1 VLLNMLS
8 WETFIGATC
17 CPREKSPAQNNNSVR
32 GYQYW
37 EMTMNSQR
45 ATLEIIAPTINEA
58 IEKGLAELEL
68 PREAVKIEIL
78 DEGSRG
84 LFGLGS
90 HQARVRLIVRQNLP
104 ESPEVE
110 IFTTSSELTDSEV
123 AEEEPTIRPIRIQPA
138 NAKEQIPLHVAQ
150 ETVSELLEKMHIQA
164 QVNASY
170 GEVDDVR
177 GTRAILVDI
186 TGKDLS
192 VLIGKRSETL
202 NALQY
207 IARLIVSKELG
218 DNITLV
224 IDVEGYRTRRE
235 RQLRQLAHRMAEQAV
250 KTGRKQTLEPM
261 PPNERRIIHMELRE
275 DAHVTT
281 ESFGEEPHRKVTI
294 IPKE

>member
-1 VLLNMLS
+1 
-8 WETFIGATC
+8 
-17 CPREKSPAQNNNSVR
+17 
-32 GYQYW
+32 
-37 EMTMNSQR
+37 MNSQR
-45 ATLEIIAPTINEA
+45 TTLEIIAPTINEA

-68 PREAVKIEIL
+68 PREAVEIEIL

-90 HQARVRLIVRQNLP
+90 HQARVRLIVKNKEDESFKADVVP
-104 ESPEVE
+104 EMTE
-110 IFTTSSELTDSEV
+110 TSY
-123 AEEEPTIRPIRIQPA
+123 AEEGEAEPLVKPVRIAPA
-138 NAKEQIPLHVAQ
+138 NAKEEIPIHVAR
-150 ETVSELLEKMHIQA
+150 ETVSELLSKMHIQA
-164 QVNASY
+164 QVEASY
-170 GEVDDVR
+170 GEVDDIR
-177 GTRAILVDI
+177 GTRAILVDVS
-186 TGKDLS
+186 GKDLS
-192 VLIGKRSETL
+192 ILIGKRSETL

-218 DNITLV
+218 ENVTLV

-261 PPNERRIIHMELRE
+261 PPNERRIIHMELRD

-281 ESFGEEPHRKVTI
+281 ESLGEEPHRKVTI

>member
-1 VLLNMLS
+1 MS
-8 WETFIGATC
+8 
-17 CPREKSPAQNNNSVR
+17 
-32 GYQYW
+32 
-37 EMTMNSQR
+37 SQR
-45 ATLEIIAPTINEA
+45 ATLEIIAPTVNEA

-68 PREAVKIEIL
+68 PREAVEIEIL
-78 DEGSRG
+78 DEGGRG

-90 HQARVRLIVRQNLP
+90 HQARIRLIVRSNEV
-104 ESPEVE
+104 ESPKAGQESE
-110 IFTTSSELTDSEV
+110 FSELAYS
-123 AEEEPTIRPIRIQPA
+123 EEETTIKPVRIPPA

-150 ETVSELLEKMHIQA
+150 ETISELLSKMHIQA
-164 QVNASY
+164 NIVASY

-177 GTRAILVDI
+177 GTRAILVDV

-218 DNITLV
+218 ENVTLV

-261 PPNERRIIHMELRE
+261 PPNERRIIHMELR
-275 DAHVTT
+275 DDDHVTT

-294 IPKE
+294 IPKEQ

>member
-1 VLLNMLS
+1 MS
-8 WETFIGATC
+8 
-17 CPREKSPAQNNNSVR
+17 
-32 GYQYW
+32 
-37 EMTMNSQR
+37 SQR
-45 ATLEIIAPTINEA
+45 ATLEIIAPTVNEA

-68 PREAVKIEIL
+68 PREAVEIEIL
-78 DEGSRG
+78 DEGGRG

-90 HQARVRLIVRQNLP
+90 HQARVRLIVRSNDV
-104 ESPEVE
+104 ESPEAE
-110 IFTTSSELTDSEV
+110 QESEFSELAYS
-123 AEEEPTIRPIRIQPA
+123 EEETTIKPVRIPPA

-150 ETVSELLEKMHIQA
+150 ETVSELLGKMHTQA
-164 QVNASY
+164 NVVASY

-218 DNITLV
+218 ENVTLV

-250 KTGRKQTLEPM
+250 KTGRKQTL
-261 PPNERRIIHMELRE
+261 
-275 DAHVTT
+275 A
-281 ESFGEEPHRKVTI
+281 G
-294 IPKE
+294 

>member
-1 VLLNMLS
+1 MN
-8 WETFIGATC
+8 EKHATI
-17 CPREKSPAQNNNSVR
+17 
-32 GYQYW
+32 
-37 EMTMNSQR
+37 
-45 ATLEIIAPTINEA
+45 EIIAPTINEA
-58 IEKGLAELEL
+58 IEKGLAELEI
-68 PREAVKIEIL
+68 PREAVEIEIL

-90 HQARVRLIVRQNLP
+90 HQARVRLIVKQNIA
-104 ESPEVE
+104 ESPEHE
-110 IFTTSSELTDSEV
+110 SILSLEETSIAETE
-123 AEEEPTIRPIRIQPA
+123 EEEPMLKPVRIPPA
-138 NAKEQIPLHVAQ
+138 NAKEEIPLHVAQ
-150 ETVSELLEKMHIQA
+150 ETISELLGKMNIQA
-164 QVNASY
+164 QVKASY
-170 GEVDDVR
+170 SEVDDVR

-218 DNITLV
+218 ENITLV
-224 IDVEGYRTRRE
+224 VDVEGYRTRRE

-275 DAHVTT
+275 DAQVTT

>member
-1 VLLNMLS
+1 
-8 WETFIGATC
+8 
-17 CPREKSPAQNNNSVR
+17 
-32 GYQYW
+32 
-37 EMTMNSQR
+37 MNLQR
-45 ATLEIIAPTINEA
+45 ATLEIIASTINEA

-68 PREAVKIEIL
+68 PREAVEIEIL

-84 LFGLGS
+84 LFGLGA
-90 HQARVRLIVRQNLP
+90 HQARVRLIVKQNIA
-104 ESPEVE
+104 EEFVSE
-110 IFTTSSELTDSEV
+110 TSLSMSDIPYEDV
-123 AEEEPTIRPIRIQPA
+123 AEEETTVKPVRIPPA
-138 NAKEQIPLHVAQ
+138 NTKEEIPLHVAQ
-150 ETVSELLEKMHIQA
+150 ETVSELLGKMHIQA
-164 QVNASY
+164 QVAASY
-170 GEVDDVR
+170 GEIDDVR

-207 IARLIVSKELG
+207 ISRLIVSKELG
-218 DNITLV
+218 DNVTLV

-235 RQLRQLAHRMAEQAV
+235 RQLRQLAHRMAEQAI
-250 KTGRKQTLEPM
+250 KTGHKQTLEPM

-275 DAHVTT
+275 DTHVTT

>member
-1 VLLNMLS
+1 MS
-8 WETFIGATC
+8 
-17 CPREKSPAQNNNSVR
+17 
-32 GYQYW
+32 
-37 EMTMNSQR
+37 SQR
-45 ATLEIIAPTINEA
+45 ATLEIIAPSINEA
-58 IEKGLAELEL
+58 IEKGLSELEL
-68 PREAVKIEIL
+68 PREAVEIEIL

-90 HQARVRLIVRQNLP
+90 HQARVRLIVKQA
-104 ESPEVE
+104 ESG
-110 IFTTSSELTDSEV
+110 SSEAETDNEFSEMPYTED
-123 AEEEPTIRPIRIQPA
+123 EEEPPFKPIRIPPA
-138 NAKEQIPLHVAQ
+138 NAKEEIPLHVTQ
-150 ETVSELLEKMHIQA
+150 ETVSELLVKMHIQA
-164 QVNASY
+164 HVTASY

-177 GTRAILVDI
+177 GTRAILVDV

-202 NALQY
+202 NAFQY

-218 DNITLV
+218 ENVTLV
-224 IDVEGYRTRRE
+224 IDVEGYRIRRE

-261 PPNERRIIHMELRE
+261 PPNERRIIHMELRD
-275 DAHVTT
+275 DAQVTT

>member
-1 VLLNMLS
+1 MD
-8 WETFIGATC
+8 TH
-17 CPREKSPAQNNNSVR
+17 
-32 GYQYW
+32 
-37 EMTMNSQR
+37 R

-68 PREAVKIEIL
+68 SRESVEIEIL

-84 LFGLGS
+84 LFGLGA
-90 HQARVRLIVRQNLP
+90 HQARVRLIVRQNATESLEP
-104 ESPEVE
+104 EIISS
-110 IFTTSSELTDSEV
+110 SSELSNSEL
-123 AEEEPTIRPIRIQPA
+123 AEEEPTIKPIRIQPA

-150 ETVSELLEKMHIQA
+150 ETVSELLEKMHIQTH
-164 QVNASY
+164 VDASY
-170 GEVDDVR
+170 GEIDDVR

-235 RQLRQLAHRMAEQAV
+235 RQLRQLAHRIAEQAV

-261 PPNERRIIHMELRE
+261 PPNERRIIHMELRD

>member
-1 VLLNMLS
+1 
-8 WETFIGATC
+8 
-17 CPREKSPAQNNNSVR
+17 
-32 GYQYW
+32 
-37 EMTMNSQR
+37 MNSQR
-45 ATLEIIAPTINEA
+45 TTLEVIAPTINEA
-58 IEKGLAELEL
+58 IEKGLVELGL
-68 PREAVKIEIL
+68 PRDAVEVEIL

-90 HQARVRLIVRQNLP
+90 HQARIRLIVKSDEAGLATAESMHDLNELP
-104 ESPEVE
+104 Y
-110 IFTTSSELTDSEV
+110 SEEN
-123 AEEEPTIRPIRIQPA
+123 EEEPALKPIRIPPA

-150 ETVSELLEKMHIQA
+150 ETVSELLSKMHIQA
-164 QVNASY
+164 QVDASY

-177 GTRAILVDI
+177 GTRAILVDL

-218 DNITLV
+218 ENITLV

-235 RQLRQLAHRMAEQAV
+235 RQLRQLAHRIADQAV

-261 PPNERRIIHMELRE
+261 PPNERRIIHMELR
-275 DAHVTT
+275 DDVHVTT

>member
-1 VLLNMLS
+1 
-8 WETFIGATC
+8 
-17 CPREKSPAQNNNSVR
+17 
-32 GYQYW
+32 
-37 EMTMNSQR
+37 MNSQR

-58 IEKGLAELEL
+58 IEKGLAELVL
-68 PREAVKIEIL
+68 TRDAVEIEIL

-84 LFGLGS
+84 LFGLGA
-90 HQARVRLIVRQNLP
+90 HQARVRLIVKKYIS
-104 ESPEVE
+104 ESPEP
-110 IFTTSSELTDSEV
+110 ELIPLLSDLPNSDV
-123 AEEEPTIRPIRIQPA
+123 VDEEPMGRPIRIPPA

-150 ETVSELLEKMHIQA
+150 ETVSELLGKMHIQA

-218 DNITLV
+218 DNITLI

-275 DAHVTT
+275 DTHVTT

>member
-1 VLLNMLS
+1 
-8 WETFIGATC
+8 
-17 CPREKSPAQNNNSVR
+17 
-32 GYQYW
+32 
-37 EMTMNSQR
+37 MNQQR

-58 IEKGLAELEL
+58 IEKGLTELEL
-68 PREAVKIEIL
+68 TREAVEIEIL

-90 HQARVRLIVRQNLP
+90 HQARVRLIVKQSISEEYELETTP
-104 ESPEVE
+104 SISE
-110 IFTTSSELTDSEV
+110 ISY
-123 AEEEPTIRPIRIQPA
+123 EEESIDEPVVKPIRIPPA
-138 NAKEQIPLHVAQ
+138 NTKEEIPLHVAQ
-150 ETVSELLEKMHIQA
+150 ETVSELLGKMHIQA
-164 QVNASY
+164 NVTASY
-170 GEVDDVR
+170 GEIDDVR
-177 GTRAILVDI
+177 GTRAILVDV

-207 IARLIVSKELG
+207 ISRLIVSKELG
-218 DNITLV
+218 ENVTLV

-235 RQLRQLAHRMAEQAV
+235 RQLRQLAHRMAEQAI

-261 PPNERRIIHMELRE
+261 PPNERRIIHMELRD

-294 IPKE
+294 LPKEVL

>member
-1 VLLNMLS
+1 
-8 WETFIGATC
+8 
-17 CPREKSPAQNNNSVR
+17 
-32 GYQYW
+32 
-37 EMTMNSQR
+37 MNSQR

-58 IEKGLAELEL
+58 IEKGLAELVL
-68 PREAVKIEIL
+68 TRDAVEIEIL

-84 LFGLGS
+84 LFGLGA
-90 HQARVRLIVRQNLP
+90 HQARVRLIVKKNIS
-104 ESPEVE
+104 ESPEPE
-110 IFTTSSELTDSEV
+110 FIPLLSELPNSDV
-123 AEEEPTIRPIRIQPA
+123 VDEEPTNSPIRIPPA

-150 ETVSELLEKMHIQA
+150 ETVSELLGKMHIQA

-235 RQLRQLAHRMAEQAV
+235 RQLRQLAHRMAEQAL
-250 KTGRKQTLEPM
+250 KTGHKQTLEPM

-275 DAHVTT
+275 DTHVTT

>member
-1 VLLNMLS
+1 
-8 WETFIGATC
+8 
-17 CPREKSPAQNNNSVR
+17 
-32 GYQYW
+32 
-37 EMTMNSQR
+37 MNPQR

-68 PREAVKIEIL
+68 PRDAVEIEIL

-90 HQARVRLIVRQNLP
+90 HQARVRLIVKQDTP
-104 ESPEVE
+104 QKFESTISPTISDTSYTEV
-110 IFTTSSELTDSEV
+110 D
-123 AEEEPTIRPIRIQPA
+123 EEEPTIKPIRIPPA
-138 NAKEQIPLHVAQ
+138 NTKEEIQLHVAQ
-150 ETVSELLEKMHIQA
+150 ETVNELLGKMDIQA
-164 QVNASY
+164 QVTASY
-170 GEVDDVR
+170 GEIDDLR

-192 VLIGKRSETL
+192 ILIGKRSETL

-207 IARLIVSKELG
+207 ISRLIVSKELG
-218 DNITLV
+218 ENITLV

-235 RQLRQLAHRMAEQAV
+235 RQLRLLARRIAEQAI

-275 DAHVTT
+275 DVQVTT